1 MDFNLNRLF
10 NPKTVAIY
18 GGGWGENVIT
28 QLKKMSFTGKIWPVH
43 PYKKTI
49 AGIQCFKNTSEL
61 PSGPDASFIGV
72 NRSKTPKILKELSDI
87 GSGGAVCFASGFSET
102 TSQDET
108 GKGTDLQNK
117 LLDAAKNMPILG
129 PNCYG
134 FINYLDGKLLWPDQH
149 GGEKVSSG
157 VAIITQSSNIAI
169 NITMQTRKLPI
180 AYVVTTGNQSQLS
193 QAEIAYR
200 LLDDPRVT
208 SLGLHVEGILSP
220 KDFERLSIKA
230 KEKQKGIVVIKVG
243 KSELAKEATAS
254 HTASMAGN
262 HKAAAA
268 LFNRVGMAL
277 VETIED
283 FLNTLLILHL
293 NGPIFGNK
301 IASLSCSGGEASLI
315 ADLVEP
321 TLLEFPLLSDTQI
334 SGLKKSLG
342 SLVHL
347 SNPLDYQTYIWNDQ
361 KKLTETFTCM
371 TRNPY
376 DFLFIIMDFPNQY
389 RCSASAWE
397 PAINAIL
404 DAKACSVSPVAVIA
418 SIEENLSEAIAE
430 KFIEHK
436 IIPMKGM
443 KSSLKAIQAA
453 FEIGKSWHLPKLDSL
468 IWEKWKRKKNFI
480 INEYEAKKRLSE
492 AGIKIPNGLHASTR
506 SEAVTA
512 FRTIKTPSV
521 LKLLGFTHKTENSA
535 VFLNIRDEKQFIEI
549 LDSIASKLA
558 GQQSYLIENQITD
571 VVCELLVGITRDYQY
586 GLMLTIAEG
595 GIYSEIRQDST
606 TLCLPASETQI
617 LSALRSL
624 KIWPILN
631 GYRNKKA
638 LPIKEVISTI
648 FNLQKY
654 VIENSDK
661 IVEIEVNPL
670 LIKEEEVIAADALL
684 ITES

>member
-72 NRSKTPKILKELSDI
+72 NRRKTPKILKELSDI

-193 QAEIAYR
+193 QAEIAYK
-200 LLDDPRVT
+200 LIDDPRVT

-321 TLLEFPLLSDTQI
+321 TLLEFPLLSGTQI

-361 KKLTETFTCM
+361 KKLLALLQKNADLPLSEISRRIGISTTPCWNRIKKLEERGIIKHKVSVLDKVKAGFPVTVFLSITVSNHNSDWY
-371 TRNPY
+371 TRFEEAVVKHGQIMEVHRLTGSSVDY
-376 DFLFIIMDFPNQY
+376 LLKII
-389 RCSASAWE
+389 
-397 PAINAIL
+397 
-404 DAKACSVSPVAVIA
+404 AK
-418 SIEENLSEAIAE
+418 SIEDYDVFQQKLIAE
-430 KFIEHK
+430 IQFTSMASSISLKEI
-436 IIPMKGM
+436 
-443 KSSLKAIQAA
+443 KSSHAI
-453 FEIGKSWHLPKLDSL
+453 
-468 IWEKWKRKKNFI
+468 
-480 INEYEAKKRLSE
+480 
-492 AGIKIPNGLHASTR
+492 
-506 SEAVTA
+506 
-512 FRTIKTPSV
+512 
-521 LKLLGFTHKTENSA
+521 
-535 VFLNIRDEKQFIEI
+535 
-549 LDSIASKLA
+549 
-558 GQQSYLIENQITD
+558 
-571 VVCELLVGITRDYQY
+571 
-586 GLMLTIAEG
+586 
-595 GIYSEIRQDST
+595 
-606 TLCLPASETQI
+606 
-617 LSALRSL
+617 
-624 KIWPILN
+624 
-631 GYRNKKA
+631 
-638 LPIKEVISTI
+638 
-648 FNLQKY
+648 
-654 VIENSDK
+654 
-661 IVEIEVNPL
+661 PL
-670 LIKEEEVIAADALL
+670 
-684 ITES
+684 